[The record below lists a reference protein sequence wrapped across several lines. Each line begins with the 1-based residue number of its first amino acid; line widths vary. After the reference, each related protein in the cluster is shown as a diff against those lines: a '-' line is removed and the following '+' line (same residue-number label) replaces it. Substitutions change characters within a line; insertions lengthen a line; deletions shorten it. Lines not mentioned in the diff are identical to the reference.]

1 VGANDAAA
9 AADKAVLRSQ
19 DGDTHAVYSPDGT
32 KIAFLSETD
41 GNVNVW
47 VSDGEGGNRVKITD
61 LKDADPSRPEWSP
74 DGKWLL
80 YEVSTDQGWD
90 IYKVAPA
97 AAAKPARV
105 TVGGEGI
112 AWARDGKAI
121 YYQQRGTIYEY
132 KLEGGGEPRAIT
144 SGSDRRGR
152 AGQPTP
158 SMDGKYLYY
167 RNGRAIWREPVKGGE
182 QELVFEPGAPFLL
195 PHIEAG
201 RAGIYFEEFDPG
213 ERAFTISLYSFDT
226 KRITHV
232 LRLEHLAFGRG
243 RNDIGRSNDFSV
255 SADGKFVLHPRIDQ
269 SQTNLVVVENF
280 R

>member
-1 VGANDAAA
+1 M
-9 AADKAVLRSQ
+9 
-19 DGDTHAVYSPDGT
+19 
-32 KIAFLSETD
+32 
-41 GNVNVW
+41 
-47 VSDGEGGNRVKITD
+47 
-61 LKDADPSRPEWSP
+61 
-74 DGKWLL
+74 
-80 YEVSTDQGWD
+80 
-90 IYKVAPA
+90 APA
-97 AAAKPARV
+97 AGAKAARV
-105 TVGGEGI
+105 TTGGEGI

-121 YYQQRGTIYEY
+121 YYQQRGVIYEY

-144 SGSDRRGR
+144 SDRRGR
-152 AGQPTP
+152 GAGQPTP
-158 SMDGKYLYY
+158 SLDGKYLYY
-167 RNGRAIWREPVKGGE
+167 RNGRSIWRAPVKGGE

-213 ERAFTISLYSFDT
+213 ERAFTISLYGFDT